1 MENYKAIQL
10 LNYLKNLNYCDDE
23 TSVAINEG
31 IRALEFES
39 RARELLDA
47 CIALLSKQK
56 ESDYTLN
63 MLEETVYY
71 DEAENDGSCLIDD
84 ILSFLIDG

>member
-10 LNYLKNLNYCDDE
+10 LNYLKNFNHCDDE
-23 TSVAINEG
+23 TSIVVNEG
-31 IRALEFES
+31 IRALEFEI

-47 CIALLSKQK
+47 CIDLLSKQK
-56 ESDYTLN
+56 ESDCTLN

>member
-1 MENYKAIQL
+1 MENYKTIQL

-23 TSVAINEG
+23 INTAVNEG
-31 IRALEFES
+31 ICALEFES

-47 CIALLSKQK
+47 CIDLLSKQK
-56 ESDYTLN
+56 ESDCTLN

>member
-10 LNYLKNLNYCDDE
+10 LNYLKNLNYYDDE
-23 TSVAINEG
+23 INTAINEG

-47 CIALLSKQK
+47 CIDLLSKQK
-56 ESDYTLN
+56 ESDCTLN

-84 ILSFLIDG
+84 ILSFLING

>member
-1 MENYKAIQL
+1 MENYKAVQL
-10 LNYLKNLNYCDDE
+10 LEHIKNLNYCNGE
-23 TSVAINEG
+23 VRIAVNEG
-31 IRALEFES
+31 IRALEFET

-47 CIALLSKQK
+47 CIDLLSKQK
-56 ESDYTLN
+56 ESNCTLN

-84 ILSFLIDG
+84 ILNFLIDG

>member
-10 LNYLKNLNYCDDE
+10 LEHIKDFDYCNGE
-23 TSVAINEG
+23 VRIAVNEG
-31 IRALEFES
+31 IRTIKFEI
-39 RARELLDA
+39 RARELLEA
-47 CIALLSKQK
+47 CIELLSKQK
-56 ESDYTLN
+56 ESDCTLN

-71 DEAENDGSCLIDD
+71 DEEENDGSCLIDD

>member
-10 LNYLKNLNYCDDE
+10 LNYLKNLNCCDDE
-23 TSVAINEG
+23 ISIAVNEG

-47 CIALLSKQK
+47 CIDLLSKQK
-56 ESDYTLN
+56 ESDCTLN

-71 DEAENDGSCLIDD
+71 DEAENNGSCLIDD
-84 ILSFLIDG
+84 ILSFLING

>member
-10 LNYLKNLNYCDDE
+10 LNYLKNLDYCDDKI
-23 TSVAINEG
+23 SIAVNDG

-47 CIALLSKQK
+47 CIDLLGKQRNQII
-56 ESDYTLN
+56 Y
-63 MLEETVYY
+63 
-71 DEAENDGSCLIDD
+71 
-84 ILSFLIDG
+84 